1 MKKVA
6 LVGTTSSNAYAPI
19 DDPSWEIW
27 GVGFRHENVTRANR
41 WFELHKLEV
50 EGRDWAAEWREHMRT
65 WNDCQVWMF
74 FPEPDI
80 GIDVVAFD
88 HKPLAETYGSF
99 FMTSSIAWMMALA
112 IEEKFDEIGLW
123 GIDLEAD
130 IEYRQQ
136 RAGVRHF
143 MEVARLKGI
152 RVTTIPSSGI
162 AYQPQPYPF
171 WQNDPIVAK
180 TQLQRRLF
188 IERHKQA
195 TDQEDA
201 MVVKMHKLD
210 GARQELGN
218 ILRAKPAD
226 IFEQIA
232 KRHQA
237 LTEEVLDVQQEALQ
251 ARDTKRKIEGAMT
264 QLEWL
269 ENYLL
274 Q

>member
-19 DDPSWEIW
+19 DDLSWEIW
-27 GVGFRHENVTRANR
+27 GVGFRNDNITRANR
-41 WFELHKLEV
+41 WFELHKMEV
-50 EGRDWAAEWREHMRT
+50 EGRDFAAEWREHMRT
-65 WNDCQVWMF
+65 WKDCQVWMF
-74 FPEPDI
+74 FPKYDL

-88 HKPLAETYGSF
+88 HVPLAEAYGTF
-99 FMTSSIAWMMALA
+99 FMTSSMAWMMAQA
-112 IEEKFDEIGLW
+112 IEEKYDEIGLW
-123 GIDLEAD
+123 GIDLEAE

-143 MEVARLKGI
+143 MEVAKLKGI
-152 RVTTIPSSGI
+152 HVTTIPSSGI

-180 TQLQRRLF
+180 TKLQHRLF
-188 IERHKQA
+188 VERHKIA
-195 TDQEDA
+195 TDKEDA
-201 MVVKMHKLD
+201 LVVKMHKLD
-210 GARQELGN
+210 GARQELAN
-218 ILRAKPAD
+218 ILRAKPKD
-226 IFEQIA
+226 VFEQIA

-237 LTEEVLDVQQEALQ
+237 LTEEVVGVQQAALQ
-251 ARDTKRKIEGAMT
+251 ERDAKRRIEGAMT

-269 ENYLL
+269 ESYLL